1 MSIKT
6 EIRYRAIHVR
16 VLIVYVASVPGI
28 QNDGWAGDWAAYVVP
43 VSGIDHKSESKTWR
57 HAGTKLR
64 EDEAR
69 ALWPRMA
76 ADFDAAGIK
85 WRP

>member
-1 MSIKT
+1 MEIKT
-6 EIRYRAIHVR
+6 EIRYRAIHMR
-16 VLIVYVASVPGI
+16 VLIVYVATIP
-28 QNDGWAGDWAAYVVP
+28 QDNAGWPGDWAAYCVP
-43 VSGIDHKSESKTWR
+43 VSGLDHKSESKTWR

-69 ALWPRMA
+69 ALWPAVA